1 MSKLATSKIK
11 AREYAAQVEK
21 ESPKLK
27 VFMYF
32 WSKIF
37 DCTYSV
43 SVSSTVGTAAET
55 ESDPPQ
61 KNHFET
67 FFSFFFHILP
77 IAKWFGSQVSAIV
90 VQFLLR
96 SSFFKLFSQKFW
108 YFTDKN
114 QNTTVWATGRMVSLG
129 SCHILFLQLNWHSYS
144 MGSNPI
150 DAVINLFWHEFI
162 LFWSFS
168 CEVIQI
174 SLFHVQWSL

>member
-1 MSKLATSKIK
+1 MLHRLRKNPQSWRCSC
-11 AREYAAQVEK
+11 
-21 ESPKLK
+21 
-27 VFMYF
+27 
-32 WSKIF
+32 IF
-37 DCTYSV
+37 GQRFLTV
-43 SVSSTVGTAAET
+43 PTLWAFQVGTAAET

-174 SLFHVQWSL
+174 SLFHVQWSLWSLGNIYLALEWMSN